1 MLDRQQSVSNLV
13 LDHSECAEVFQ
24 RHRIDFCCRG
34 HLSIEAA
41 AEAKNIDVEALV
53 GDLSKAI
60 ASRHD
65 LPESDPRELST
76 PELITHIVAKH
87 HDYLR
92 RALPFARAL
101 ASKVSRVH
109 GPHNPRLYTL
119 QTAVEDLAAT
129 LLPHLDDEEQDL
141 FPELVSNTHGSEVIA
156 RHLASMLDDHLEVA
170 RVLERIRKA
179 TDDFRLPGGACNS
192 YRTLFSELEQI
203 EGDVFKHIHLENHVL
218 SPRFTSA

>member
-34 HLSIEAA
+34 HLSIEDAA
-41 AEAKNIDVEALV
+41 KTKNVDADDLV
-53 GDLSKAI
+53 RDLSEAI
-60 ASRHD
+60 ARRTNV
-65 LPESDPRELST
+65 PASDPRELST
-76 PELITHIVAKH
+76 PELIAHIIAKH
-87 HDYLR
+87 HEYLR
-92 RALPFARAL
+92 RSLPFARVL

-109 GPHNPRLYTL
+109 GPHNPQLYAL

-129 LLPHLDDEEQDL
+129 LLPHLDEEEEEL
-141 FPELVSNTHGSEVIA
+141 FPELVSNTHGPAVLA
-156 RHLASMLDDHLEVA
+156 QRLASMLDDHLEVA

-179 TDDFRLPGGACNS
+179 SNDFRLPGGACNS
-192 YRTLFSELEQI
+192 YRTLFSELQQI

-218 SPRFTSA
+218 GPRFTAA